1 MLVPFFHQLLDQ
13 VPRGRGTEEDFP
25 MLRHDEY

>member
-1 MLVPFFHQLLDQ
+1 VPYFHQMLDQ
-13 VPRGRGTEEDFP
+13 VPRGRGTEADFP